1 MSTPELSKTLVLDPA
16 AMVRFLW
23 GSSLV
28 TALVHHTDA
37 VAVSPGA
44 VLKAAEW
51 YNQALSL
58 CAPVAAY
65 RQVRY
70 GTQDSGSFDVL
81 EVRTQMGPVAAT
93 RAALY
98 ADMCRNAF
106 MYMAQGPGPLGQY
119 LDHVAVRTEGQK
131 TALDQWFA
139 AVHRQNDTVRDAID
153 RMRRRTYVVR
163 VTAEVAMVLLG
174 AGPISLGVQIGVGLG
189 YALVTTVIS
198 SWSGMSKADIVA
210 MPAGRVQ
217 PGPEGLGDVAVSN
230 AASTGMNVVQE
241 LGGNAAEAISTFELA
256 RQRALAQ
263 QAARIEAKIEEVAA
277 KSGANRDYVSKAAL
291 NTIKDLTRQGEE
303 VAARRAAPRLGAKG
317 AQAALGAGT
326 KAAGVAVGIY
336 FLRED
341 IGNVISFFRSG
352 DL

>member
-1 MSTPELSKTLVLDPA
+1 MSSQRLSQTVVLDP
-16 AMVRFLW
+16 VTLLQFLW
-23 GSSLV
+23 GSASL
-28 TALVHHTDA
+28 TALVHHTDT

-65 RQVRY
+65 RQIRY
-70 GTQDSGSFDVL
+70 GTQDSGSFDLL
-81 EVRTQMGPVAAT
+81 EVRTQMSRVAAT
-93 RAALY
+93 RASLY
-98 ADMCRNAF
+98 ADMCRNTF
-106 MYMAQGPGPLGQY
+106 LYMTRGPGAVQQY
-119 LDHVAVRTEGQK
+119 LDHVAMRTAGQR
-131 TALDQWFA
+131 TALNQFFFA
-139 AVHRQNDTVRDAID
+139 VRRQNDAVADAID
-153 RMRRRTYVVR
+153 RMRRRTYAVR
-163 VTAEVAMVLLG
+163 VTAEVAMVFLG

-189 YALVTTVIS
+189 YALVTTAITHYAD
-198 SWSGMSKADIVA
+198 MSKADIVA

-217 PGPEGLGDVAVSN
+217 PGPETLGDVATSN
-230 AASTGMNVVQE
+230 AASTGMNVAQE
-241 LGGNAAEAISTFELA
+241 LGGNAAEAVSTFEQA
-256 RQRALAQ
+256 RARALAQ

-277 KSGANRDYVSKAAL
+277 KSGAGRERVSKAAL

-303 VAARRAAPRLGAKG
+303 VAARQAAPRLGARA

-336 FLRED
+336 FLSED
-341 IGNVISFFRSG
+341 IGNVISFVRQG